1 MYNLV
6 SESISQNGHTADKT
20 PATSTPL
27 QSKHLVPDPQV
38 IQKPTRRR
46 FSTAEKV
53 RILKLADACQRPGEL
68 GALLRRE
75 GLYSS
80 SIASFRKQQAEG
92 KFHQKSAEQVVAQR
106 KHKEADRQRE
116 ARKLLA
122 MQKEIQQLRGLL
134 ELQKK
139 LSDLLALH
147 LPDNSS
153 E

>member
-6 SESISQNGHTADKT
+6 AESISQNTYTADKT

-27 QSKHLVPDPQV
+27 QSRIPVPDTQV
-38 IQKPTRRR
+38 REKPTRRR
-46 FSTAEKV
+46 FSTAEKI
-53 RILKLADACQRPGEL
+53 RILKLADACQKPGEL
-68 GALLRRE
+68 GELLRRE

-80 SIASFRKQQAEG
+80 SLASFRKQQAEG
-92 KFHQKSAEQVVAQR
+92 KLQEKSAEQAKAQR

-116 ARKLLA
+116 ARKLQA

-134 ELQKK
+134 DLQKK
-139 LSDLLALH
+139 LSDLLELH

>member
-6 SESISQNGHTADKT
+6 SESISQNGHVDAQQIAT
-20 PATSTPL
+20 PTPL
-27 QSKHLVPDPQV
+27 QSRSSVPDPQV

-46 FSTAEKV
+46 FSTAEKL
-53 RILKLADACQRPGEL
+53 RILQLAQACHKPGEL
-68 GALLRRE
+68 GQLLRRE
-75 GLYSS
+75 GIYSS

-92 KFHQKSAEQVVAQR
+92 KFHQKSAEQVVTQR
-106 KHKEADRQRE
+106 KQKEADRQRE
-116 ARKLLA
+116 ARKVQA

-139 LSDLLALH
+139 LSALLALH